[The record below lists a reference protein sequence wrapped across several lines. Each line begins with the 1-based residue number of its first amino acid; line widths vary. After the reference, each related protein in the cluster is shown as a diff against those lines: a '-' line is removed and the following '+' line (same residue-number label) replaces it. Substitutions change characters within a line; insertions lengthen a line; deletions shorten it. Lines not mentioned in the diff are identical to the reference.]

1 MGYRHNVSNKY
12 LKCSWVSAT
21 FFKMFTGPIYLRM
34 LFMSD
39 FLQPRELYHAR
50 LPWSFLKLMSIESVI
65 PSKHLILCWSHL
77 QHHNLKTLIL
87 WRLAFFMV
95 QLSHPYMTTGK
106 NHSFDYMDL
115 VSKVRCLL
123 SNTVSRF
130 LIAFLSR
137 VCVFYFHG
145 CSHHLQ

>member
-50 LPWSFLKLMSIESVI
+50 LPWSLLKLMSIESVI

-115 VSKVRCLL
+115 CWQ
-123 SNTVSRF
+123 SNVF
-130 LIAFLSR
+130 AF
-137 VCVFYFHG
+137 
-145 CSHHLQ
+145 